1 MIVDA
6 PDICGIIPAVVR
18 YSRAGRASPVLLVFY
33 LTCVA
38 LVCSFILFEVL
49 DIDGSDFPVAP
60 MQAVTPPHPSE
71 SSHDIKRTHLAGLG
85 QLWLDLHLP
94 VADGVTFS
102 LRVQRVTSF
111 TAAVTSVPVALAFR
125 VTLAR
130 SSLADASASA

>member
-1 MIVDA
+1 MASYFRRITCPTLSLA
-6 PDICGIIPAVVR
+6 IYVVC
-18 YSRAGRASPVLLVFY
+18 L
-33 LTCVA
+33 A
-38 LVCSFILFEVL
+38 LVVSFILFEVL

-94 VADGVTFS
+94 VTDGVTFS
-102 LRVQRVTSF
+102 LRVQRATSF